1 MISVVM
7 VFLSAAL
14 VALVATPAV
23 SAAARRLGVVDAPS
37 DRKVHGEPIPR
48 GGGVAILLAVA
59 VSMAAAF
66 VYGTSLSDQV
76 SWDTPRV
83 AFCLGALMAFGL
95 GLWDDVRR
103 LPPRVKLLVQIGA
116 ALVAYMGGA
125 RINGLILPW
134 GAGWTLG
141 WVSLPVTVFWFVL
154 LMNAMNLI
162 DGLDGLAAG
171 VSLFACVVL
180 GVLCVM
186 TGRMVE
192 ALGFAAVA
200 GACLGFLRYNF
211 NPASVFMGD
220 SGAYLLGYLMA
231 GMSVLGSLKSQT
243 AVAILIPIVALGLP
257 LMDAMWATVRRFLF
271 GVGVFRADRDHLHH
285 RLMRMGFTHQSAVLI
300 MYGVTVGLGVFSLG
314 LVYLR
319 DFRAGLA
326 LLLLGLLAIMAI
338 RRLGYLEYLAA
349 EKLLGWFLD
358 LSDELGLRRD
368 RRTFLGRQVEIY
380 QSASLDEMWE
390 RLVRAAQHLGMDFLE
405 LKVVDENGPAS
416 FRRVHPE
423 ATLSREGGIDGF
435 DPAKAMY
442 ISLPLGSGQRR
453 LGILCLAKD
462 ISQGPLP
469 RHVLRRVEQLRRTV
483 GETLAKIMGGDKA
496 LPPLEGKDPAGLSVK
511 GVGEEGPLPTC
522 GRPKDG

>member
-7 VFLSAAL
+7 VFLLAAL

-23 SAAARRLGVVDAPS
+23 SVAARRLGVLDAPS
-37 DRKVHGEPIPR
+37 ERKVHGEPIPR
-48 GGGVAILLAVA
+48 AGGVAILLAVA
-59 VSMAAAF
+59 VSMGATF
-66 VYGTSLSDQV
+66 LYGTSLSGHV
-76 SWDTPRV
+76 SWDAPRL
-83 AFCLGALMAFGL
+83 AFCLGAVMAFGL

-103 LPPRVKLLVQIGA
+103 LSPRVKLLIQIGA
-116 ALVAYMGGA
+116 ALVAYIGGA

-134 GAGWTLG
+134 GAGWSLG

-211 NPASVFMGD
+211 NPASIFMGD

-231 GMSVLGSLKSQT
+231 GMSVLGSLKSQA
-243 AVAILIPIVALGLP
+243 AVAILIPIVALGVP
-257 LMDAMWATVRRFLF
+257 LTDAMWATVRRFLF
-271 GVGVFRADRDHLHH
+271 GVGVFRPDRDHVHH
-285 RLMRMGFTHQSAVLI
+285 RLIRMGFTHQTAVLI
-300 MYGVTVGLGVFSLG
+300 MYGVTVGLGVLSLG

-319 DFRAGLA
+319 DFRAGLV

-338 RRLGYLEYLAA
+338 RKLGYLEYLAA

-380 QSASLDEMWE
+380 QSASLEEMWE
-390 RLVRAAQHLGMDFLE
+390 RLVGAAEQLGVDFLE
-405 LKVVDENGPAS
+405 LKVADEKGG
-416 FRRVHPE
+416 FIRLTLPE
-423 ATLSREGGIDGF
+423 GARPGEGGLEGL
-435 DPAKAMY
+435 DPSKTMY
-442 ISLPLGSGQRR
+442 VSLPLGPAERS
-453 LGILCLAKD
+453 LGVLCMAKE
-462 ISQGPLP
+462 ISRGGLP
-469 RHVLRRVEQLRRTV
+469 RHVLRRIEQLRRTV
-483 GETLAKIMGGDKA
+483 GDTLAKIVGDGKAGVLSMSPDPGGSGVPRVDEER
-496 LPPLEGKDPAGLSVK
+496 PLRISGPAGH
-511 GVGEEGPLPTC
+511 
-522 GRPKDG
+522 R